1 MKYSDK
7 LKSPKWQKKRLET
20 FKRDDFKCCN
30 CNDAETELHVHHLK
44 YTKEPYDSPL
54 EDLQTLC
61 KHCHYYVT
69 FFLKQDCLTYKED
82 IKSFKIFKNDK
93 SFIVAF
99 KFTILI
105 YIIQNDVIEIY
116 GVFNRNSEVIDIM
129 YNLKYNL

>member
-99 KFTILI
+99 KFTILTI
-105 YIIQNDVIEIY
+105 KGDTLII
-116 GVFNRNSEVIDIM
+116 
-129 YNLKYNL
+129 